1 MKNLQKAFTLV
12 ELLVV
17 IIILTILAT
26 IGFVS
31 LSGYTQ
37 NTRDSVR
44 LSDLSSATKQLII
57 YQTKN
62 NSLPIPQDVKNVI
75 FSDWVNTKNISAQG
89 SFGIFQSNFVWIS
102 EIKDPSTQEYYS
114 YWITSNGNAFQL
126 SATLEQKRLS
136 AFHQAYVDTPE
147 ARVVWNYI
155 ATPMVPWLIIANPI
169 TDNYILNQNLDTTY
183 FVYDR
188 WPNLPYEL
196 SWEDTMNIAYWEDT
210 IQNYM
215 DWILAYYKLDANG
228 VIAWWSWEAVIKDKS
243 WNGYHMRWIDYNNS
257 EINFSEVV
265 FQSGWVLFSNDQSQ
279 WISGRFQ
286 IQVEENILWQE
297 FDTGFSIVN
306 RVYHQYYTSNSQR
319 TFSFLRY
326 FIENGNIVYN
336 TWFNP
341 LRITWDKIH
350 VVDAYHDDTNN
361 DGIKDTTISD
371 NDYFSEPEIYT
382 WWYHTYVTT
391 YDYIRKERRLYKDS
405 QLVNIEK
412 ITDVE
417 LWMNQRNFNRTMLL
431 LSNVANES
439 FHGSII
445 SSIMYNRPLPPSEV
459 KNITQQLKYVQ

>member
-75 FSDWVNTKNISAQG
+75 FSDGVNTKNISAQG

-114 YWITSNGNAFQL
+114 YWITNNGNAFQL

-210 IQNYM
+210 TQNYM

-243 WNGYHMRWIDYNNS
+243 WNGYHMRGIDYNNS

-279 WISGRFQ
+279 WISGKFH
-286 IQVEENILWQE
+286 INVNENILKSE
-297 FDTGFSIVN
+297 FDTWFSVVN
-306 RVYHQYYTSNSQR
+306 RVYNQYYTWSIQR
-319 TFSFLRY
+319 VFSFSRSY
-326 FIENGNIVYN
+326 TDGNNIFYW
-336 TWFNP
+336 TDFNAIRV
-341 LRITWDKIH
+341 LFDKLQVI
-350 VVDAYHDDTNN
+350 DAYYDDTNN
-361 DGIKDTTISD
+361 DWLLDTLIS
-371 NDYFSEPEIYT
+371 NNNYVSPSNLFT
-382 WWYHTYVTT
+382 WWYHTYITT
-391 YDYIRKERRLYKDS
+391 YDYIKKERRLYKDA
-405 QLVNIEK
+405 QIVNVQQ
-412 ITDVE
+412 ITNE
-417 LWMNQRNFNRTMLL
+417 EISINQNDYNNSSLT
-431 LSNVANES
+431 LSNISNES